1 MDVSGVNL
9 DPNRFRATVS
19 EVVLRRRDVAR
30 KVTDTVQ
37 LKLRFSERLRRRLER
52 AAEHHKWSMNT
63 EIVDRLD
70 VSFQREAL
78 EKEIGG
84 VIEQAVHEAATKTA
98 KRLVQ
103 ELRQSGLIPDQM
115 ARPQEAAK
123 HPAPPDKEEHSK

>member
-1 MDVSGVNL
+1 MDVNGVNL

-19 EVVLRRRDVAR
+19 EVVLPRRDVAR
-30 KVTDTVQ
+30 NVTHTLQ
-37 LKLRFSERLRRRLER
+37 LTLRFSDPLRRRLER
-52 AAEHHKWSMNT
+52 GAERHKWSMNT

-98 KRLVQ
+98 RRLVQ

-115 ARPQEAAK
+115 ARPQEATK
-123 HPAPPDKEEHSK
+123 HPAPP